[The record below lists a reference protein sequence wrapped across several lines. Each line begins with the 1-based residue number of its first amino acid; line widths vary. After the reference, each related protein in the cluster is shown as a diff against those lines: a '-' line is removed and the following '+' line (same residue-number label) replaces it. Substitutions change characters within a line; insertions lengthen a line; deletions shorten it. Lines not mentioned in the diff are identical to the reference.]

1 MQILSRIK
9 IVSKLGLIL
18 ATNLILVVAM
28 GVAAYWSSQYLH
40 DELVS
45 VFNTEYAGVSFL
57 LEADRD
63 LHQAL
68 IAERSICFV
77 KADSDIFKT
86 QFKDYTDNI
95 GQADTRV
102 KKFLN
107 VFNTPETRKY
117 VDAYFVDRKKW
128 EPVTKQVITYVEEG
142 KNAEA
147 QALSLGQ
154 AKEMFDAMRENLN
167 KLTEVV
173 EAQSQAKQTRSNES
187 FQDLIYVLLGITF
200 FSLIFGSLITI
211 VISRNITV
219 PIHKMVAFAQ
229 QIRAGDLH
237 ATLAVNQKDENGV
250 LAQAFQDMLVQLNR
264 TLAEVKEQTA
274 VVEEKAKQTS
284 EALELAKE
292 ATGKAESAKAEGLY
306 QAAER
311 IDGIVGKISDAAER
325 ISRQADEIRQGTAL
339 QSERITGAATAMEE
353 MNASV
358 FEVAK
363 NSGEAASAGETA
375 MLQANDGAKVVENSI
390 EAINATQRQSEEL
403 KLNMDE
409 LSNQAQSIGQI
420 LGVITDIADQTNLLA
435 LNAAIEAARAGEAGR
450 GFAVVADEV
459 RKLAEKTM
467 NATKEVGEAISSI
480 QSVADI
486 NVKSMERATVDLSR
500 AVDLSG
506 KSRTVLSEI
515 VVMVSNSSE
524 RVQGIAAATEE
535 QSAASEEI
543 ARSVDE
549 VSQISQQTAEGILE
563 TTNALQSLAAEVEEL
578 SELVRSLKEEGSSL

>member
-9 IVSKLGLIL
+9 IVSKLGIVLI
-18 ATNLILVVAM
+18 TNLILVVTM

-40 DELVS
+40 DELLS
-45 VFNTEYAGVSFL
+45 VFSTEYAGISVL

-68 IAERSICFV
+68 IAERSMCFITP
-77 KADSDIFKT
+77 DSDQFKG
-86 QFKDYTDNI
+86 QMKDYTDNI
-95 GQADTRV
+95 GQADTRI

-117 VDAYFVDRKKW
+117 VDAYFADRKKW
-128 EPVTKQVITYVEEG
+128 DPVTKQVITYVEEG
-142 KNAEA
+142 KNAAA
-147 QALSLGQ
+147 QALSLGE
-154 AKEMFDAMRENLN
+154 AKELFDAMRENLN
-167 KLTEVV
+167 KLTEIV
-173 EAQSQAKQTRSNES
+173 ETQSQLKQTRSNES
-187 FQDLIYVLLGITF
+187 FQKLIYVLLGITF
-200 FSLIFGSLITI
+200 FSLIFGSLITV

-229 QIRAGDLH
+229 QIKAGDLN
-237 ATLAVNQKDENGV
+237 ATLAVKQKDENGV

-264 TLAEVKEQTA
+264 TLAEVKDQSA
-274 VVEEKAKQTS
+274 VVEEKAKQTA

-306 QAAER
+306 QAAEQL
-311 IDGIVGKISDAAER
+311 DGIVGKLSDAAER
-325 ISRQADEIRQGTAL
+325 ISLQADEISQGTAV

-363 NSGEAASAGETA
+363 NSGEAASASETA
-375 MLQANDGAKVVENSI
+375 MSQAQDGAKVVENSI

-500 AVDLSG
+500 AVELSG
-506 KSRTVLSEI
+506 QSRTVLSEI

-524 RVQGIAAATEE
+524 RVQGIATATEE
-535 QSAASEEI
+535 QSSASEEI
-543 ARSVDE
+543 TRSVDE

-578 SELVRSLKEEGSSL
+578 SALVRSLKEEGSRR